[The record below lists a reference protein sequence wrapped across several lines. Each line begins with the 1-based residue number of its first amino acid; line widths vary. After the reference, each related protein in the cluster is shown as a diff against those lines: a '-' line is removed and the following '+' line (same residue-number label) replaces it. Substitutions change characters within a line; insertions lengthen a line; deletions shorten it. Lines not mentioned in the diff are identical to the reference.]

1 MIYLLDTDTCIYWLK
16 NITSVTNKIQ
26 TIGWENI
33 CICNITVAELYFG
46 AYNSQKVP
54 ENLTRAEKFIQDIEV
69 IDLDNNAVKE
79 FGELKAELRKIGQ
92 PVADFDLLIA
102 SVAITRNH
110 ILVTN
115 NTRHYSRISQLKLE
129 NSIAP

>member
-1 MIYLLDTDTCIYWLK
+1 MIYLLDTDICIYWLK

-46 AYNSQKVP
+46 AYNSQKVT
-54 ENLTRAEKFIQDIEV
+54 ENLTRAENFIQNIDV
-69 IDLDNNAVKE
+69 IALDNNAVKK

-102 SVAITRNH
+102 SVAITKNYT
-110 ILVTN
+110 LVTN
-115 NTRHYSRISQLKLE
+115 NTRHYSRIYELKLE
-129 NSIAP
+129 NWISP

>member
-46 AYNSQKVP
+46 AYNSQKVA
-54 ENLTRAEKFIQDIEV
+54 ENLTRAENFIQNIAV
-69 IDLDNNAVKE
+69 ITLDNNAVKK

-92 PVADFDLLIA
+92 QVADFDLLIA
-102 SVAITRNH
+102 SVALTRNY
-110 ILVTN
+110 ILVT
-115 NTRHYSRISQLKLE
+115 
-129 NSIAP
+129 

>member
-46 AYNSQKVP
+46 AYNSQKVA
-54 ENLTRAEKFIQDIEV
+54 ENLTRAENFIQNIAV
-69 IDLDNNAVKE
+69 ITLDNNAVKK

-92 PVADFDLLIA
+92 QVADFDLLIA
-102 SVAITRNH
+102 SVALTRNY

-115 NTRHYSRISQLKLE
+115 NTRHYSRISELKLE
-129 NSIAP
+129 NRFSP

>member
-46 AYNSQKVP
+46 AYNSQKVT
-54 ENLTRAEKFIQDIEV
+54 ENLTRAENFIQNIDV
-69 IDLDNNAVKE
+69 IALDNNAVKK

-102 SVAITRNH
+102 SVAITKNYT
-110 ILVTN
+110 LVTN
-115 NTRHYSRISQLKLE
+115 NTRHYSRIYELKLE
-129 NSIAP
+129 NWISP

>member
-1 MIYLLDTDTCIYWLK
+1 MTYLLDTDTCIYWIK
-16 NITSVTNKIQ
+16 NINSVRNKIQ
-26 TIGWENI
+26 QIGWEQT

-46 AYNSQKVP
+46 AYNSQRVA
-54 ENLTRAEKFIQDIEV
+54 ENLTRAENFIRDVEV
-69 IDLDNNAVKE
+69 IALDNQAIKQ

-102 SVAITRNH
+102 SIALTKNY

-115 NTRHYSRISQLKLE
+115 NTRHYSRISNLKLE
-129 NSIAP
+129 NWISA

>member
-46 AYNSQKVP
+46 AYNSQKVT
-54 ENLTRAEKFIQDIEV
+54 ENLTRAENFIQNIDV
-69 IDLDNNAVKE
+69 IALDNNAVKK

-102 SVAITRNH
+102 SVAITKKYT
-110 ILVTN
+110 LVTN
-115 NTRHYSRISQLKLE
+115 NTRHYSRIYELKLE
-129 NSIAP
+129 NWISP